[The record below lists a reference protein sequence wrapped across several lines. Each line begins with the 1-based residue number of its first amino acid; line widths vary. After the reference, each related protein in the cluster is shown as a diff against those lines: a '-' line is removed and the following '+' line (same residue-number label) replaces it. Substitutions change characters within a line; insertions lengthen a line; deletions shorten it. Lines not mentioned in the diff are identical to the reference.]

1 MISYDD
7 IQSVFSTSTF
17 AQHFGLSRDHAREFS
32 DRACELLDAGAF
44 DEAAVMFQGLVVM
57 NHKDPGNWV
66 SLGIAYAEAGR
77 QAEAR
82 GALQTALKLRPG
94 HAIAEKYLARISVR

>member
-7 IQSVFSTSTF
+7 IQSVFSSKTF
-17 AQHFGLSRDHAREFS
+17 AQHYGFARDQAKELA

-44 DEAAVMFQGLVVM
+44 DAAATMFEGLVVM
-57 NHKDPGNWV
+57 NHRDPGNWA

-77 QAEAR
+77 KADAKQVLE
-82 GALQTALKLRPG
+82 TALRLMPD
-94 HAIAEKYLARISVR
+94 HAIAKKYLARVG